1 MTKIDFDQYA
11 GQYEALIAAQ
21 TSFFDSDNDY
31 FVRYKVER
39 AKALAGQ
46 SLTDDVDAVLDF
58 GCGIGRAMPYFR
70 AAFQNADVVGCDPSA
85 DSIAIAKRDNPDCR
99 FLPMDELTATPRF
112 DLVLASCVFHHIQ
125 PAERQDALR
134 YCYDRLKPGGH
145 LVIFEHNPFN
155 PVTQRLVS
163 TCPFDADAVLLRMS
177 ETRRRMREAKFAI
190 ADTGYCLFFPSQ
202 LASLRPAEK
211 YLSWL
216 PLGGQYFVSGVK
228 V

>member
-21 TSFFDSDNDY
+21 TNFFDRDNDY
-31 FVRYKVER
+31 FVRYKIER
-39 AKALAGQ
+39 AKE
-46 SLTDDVDAVLDF
+46 LTGEVDAVLDF
-58 GCGIGRAMPYFR
+58 GCGIGRAMPTFR
-70 AAFQNADVVGCDPSA
+70 AAFPNADVVGCDPSA
-85 DSIAIAKRDNPDCR
+85 DSLAIARRDNPDCH
-99 FLPMDELTATPRF
+99 FFPIDELNATPRF
-112 DLVLASCVFHHIQ
+112 DLVLASCVFHHIA

-134 YCYDRLKPGGH
+134 YCYDRLKPSGH

-163 TCPFDADAVLLRMS
+163 TCPFDADAVLLRMG
-177 ETRRRMREAKFAI
+177 ETKRLMREAKFDVAK
-190 ADTGYCLFFPSQ
+190 TGYCLFFPSQ

-216 PLGGQYFVSGVK
+216 PLGGQYFVSGVRA
-228 V
+228 